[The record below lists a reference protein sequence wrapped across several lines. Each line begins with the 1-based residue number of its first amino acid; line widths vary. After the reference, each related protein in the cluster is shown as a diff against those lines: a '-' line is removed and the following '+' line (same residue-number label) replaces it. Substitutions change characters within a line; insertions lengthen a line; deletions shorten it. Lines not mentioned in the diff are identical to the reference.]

1 MNEESL
7 VKYVK
12 ALPDKMLSE
21 YEAAVAGGGTG
32 AAVNAAG
39 TKSSGVRDNKNRF
52 PFLGPLLV
60 IIAAVVTV
68 AVVVVV
74 QSRNKK
80 SSTDPSATAYQL
92 SEPTTTPDS
101 TEFVTDLP
109 ETGTAATTELPTAT
123 TELPA
128 ATFTPAPTDI
138 ATTPAPTDTAT
149 LPAPTEPETRTPDPS
164 NILDRPFCIIQN
176 GRKIYPY
183 YAGELRTPKHSGN
196 LITFVD
202 NLPEDL
208 SQIKAN
214 APIVYTDVPFTVE
227 WTVEPY
233 SQQWVGAKLV
243 GYEFDLIL
251 EKGIDNTDTNK
262 LNMVFDGHVARF
274 DGNASGDLDIMQLL
288 PKTDYPGRKR
298 YMALI
303 IHDARIND
311 YEMLLPSYVFCFV
324 NRGSD
329 TTPTPQPTATPTQD
343 PDHIKVNHLD
353 PVITKGELYV
363 GETVQLS
370 YHVTPE
376 NYNYGTI
383 RWKLTSGFDCA
394 TIDPVTGVLTAL
406 KPGSVGILPYVEE
419 YETKNSPA
427 GIVIYAKEDKE
438 DYKEPEHEQEL
449 PAQYRPDAG
458 PYGDAWTEKRVNIR
472 KSFLVY
478 NCQTPDDLP
487 SYKLRPSDNV
497 EYRNSPYENDLSLF
511 VMFRETSYSGDIH
524 SYRAVKQKGVKVTF
538 TDAKTGKVVGYSYT
552 NADGIAMFTIKK
564 QEIDF
569 IVTAELNGYNFD
581 HLEFEEDRHIIYP
594 GGGERGSTGPYT
606 NCGIAQWYD
615 LKTNSNA
622 ASEYTFRTVNVS
634 TGEVIPGGIIDIY
647 FQESTSVS
655 LDSEYGG
662 YTIMAFDDFFDSI
675 RTITYLYGETYPKKR
690 VENCTFRCEGNIVT
704 VYADIPDDTPT
715 QIRIERVTIQ
725 GTKPTLYV
733 AEGLELTYTVYPA
746 NANYGTVK
754 FRLTRG
760 EDCAF
765 LDPDTGRLVALK
777 EGSFAVEAYVE
788 EYEITHPV
796 SPQAIQVIDRLSEP
810 QHERPLPDKYKP
822 DELVFD
828 GTMDESIINRRK
840 ALLVYNC
847 ATPDVLPV
855 YMTEGVEYHT
865 SPYGNDYIIY
875 VNLYDAAKAERDG
888 RNASI
893 VKKKGIPVYFM
904 EASTGEM
911 VGYSYTNADGIAMF
925 TIKKQESLDLVVS
938 VEMDGYTTS
947 FPHPAE
953 QGHIIPG
960 QSEFIYARA
969 YVTSGEAERF
979 LIPIAVDF

>member
-7 VKYVK
+7 AKYVK

-21 YEAAVAGGGTG
+21 YDAAAAGGGTG

-92 SEPTTTPDS
+92 SEPTATPDS

-109 ETGTAATTELPTAT
+109 ETRTAAPTEIPTAT
-123 TELPA
+123 FTPAPTEIPD

-138 ATTPAPTDTAT
+138 AT
-149 LPAPTEPETRTPDPS
+149 LPAPTEPETNTPDPS

-183 YAGELRTPKHSGN
+183 YAGELRTPKHSESV
-196 LITFVD
+196 TYFVD

-208 SQIKAN
+208 SQIKEN
-214 APIVYTDVPFTVE
+214 APIVYTDVPFSFT

-233 SQQWVGAKLV
+233 SKEWREAMLFS
-243 GYEFDLIL
+243 YEFDWIL
-251 EKGIDNTDTNK
+251 EQGTDGTDTNK
-262 LNMVFDGHVARF
+262 LNRVFDS
-274 DGNASGDLDIMQLL
+274 NASRDLNIQQLL
-288 PKTDYPGRKR
+288 PNTDYPGRKR

-303 IHDARIND
+303 IHDERISPYD
-311 YEMLLPSYVFCFV
+311 MLFPSYVFCFV
-324 NRGSD
+324 QGGPD
-329 TTPTPQPTATPTQD
+329 TTPSPQPTATPAPD
-343 PDHIKVNHLD
+343 PDHVKVNHLD
-353 PVITKGELYV
+353 PIITKGELYV
-363 GETVQLS
+363 GDTLQLS
-370 YHVTPE
+370 YLATPE

-406 KPGSVGILPYVEE
+406 KPGSVGVLPYVEE

-427 GIVIYAKEDKE
+427 GIVIYAKEEKVN
-438 DYKEPEHEQEL
+438 YKEPEHEQEL
-449 PAQYRPDAG
+449 PSKYRPDAG
-458 PYGDAWTEKRVNIR
+458 PSGDAWTEQRIGIR

-478 NCQTPDDLP
+478 NCQTPDVLP
-487 SYKLRPSDNV
+487 GYKLRPSDEV

-511 VMFRETSYSGDIH
+511 VTFRETSLSGDVP

-538 TDAKTGKVVGYSYT
+538 TDANTGSVVGYSYT

-581 HLEFEEDRHIIYP
+581 HLKYEEDRHIIYP

-615 LKTNSNA
+615 LKTNSND

-655 LDSEYGG
+655 LDSEYEG
-662 YTIMAFDDFFDSI
+662 YTLMAFDDFFDSI
-675 RTITYLYGETYPKKR
+675 RTITYLYGEGYPKKR
-690 VENCTFRCEGNIVT
+690 VENCTFRREGNIVT
-704 VYADIPDDTPT
+704 VYANIPDDTPT
-715 QIRIERVTIQ
+715 QIRIERITIQ

-760 EDCAF
+760 EECAF
-765 LDPDTGRLVALK
+765 LDPDTGRLVALR

-810 QHERPLPDKYKP
+810 QHERALPDKYKP

-855 YMTEGVEYHT
+855 YMTEGEEYHT

-893 VKKKGIPVYFM
+893 VKEKGIPVYFM

-960 QSEFIYARA
+960 QSEFSYKRA